1 MSSLGFNQL
10 RPQRVHSLPGAT
22 HSQAVPAPRRRRPM
36 YSASPPLPPPPPP
49 ASSQVVPT
57 LPPSALQLPSTASTL
72 HSGSAPMLS
81 RRMQFLEDAFKKSS
95 ELAEQ
100 FRNTRDE
107 ASQSMQELYEQTQVV
122 YGTARAKLVNEEDTE
137 VVVATPNT
145 KLALFYPMTTDD
157 DGKTIMRAK
166 VVDPI
171 TARISLVPV
180 CVYDPGTS
188 PARRVTD
195 FSAVPN

>member
-22 HSQAVPAPRRRRPM
+22 HSQAVPAPRRRRPT
-36 YSASPPLPPPPPP
+36 YSASPAPPPP
-49 ASSQVVPT
+49 QVIPT
-57 LPPSALQLPSTASTL
+57 LAPSSLQPPPSSSAATSTL

-107 ASQSMQELYEQTQVV
+107 ASQNMQELYEQTQVV
-122 YGTARAKLVNEEDTE
+122 YGTARVKLVSEEDSDM
-137 VVVATPNT
+137 VVASPETNI
-145 KLALFYPMTTDD
+145 ALFYPMTTDAN
-157 DGKTIMRAK
+157 GRSVMQAK
-166 VVDPI
+166 VVDSV

-180 CVYDPGTS
+180 CVYDPNSS

-195 FSAVPN
+195 FSALPK